1 MKHTQN
7 NLTFLRWVAAC
18 LVFYGHAFVFM
29 GRPAPTFLG
38 YLPLGALGV
47 YIFFSISGYLIA
59 QSWDNDPNPYRYITR
74 RALRIFPALIANTV
88 LTVFIIGP
96 LFTSL
101 SLSKYFS
108 NSQTWGYFSNIFLY
122 NTYSLPGVF
131 EHNTYPNA
139 INGSLWSLIIEFSM
153 YILLMLIGIIRLP
166 RIWNII
172 IVISMLILIKFLILT
187 THEMLVI
194 YRTDVRQLVI
204 CGIYFWVGA
213 TIYRYNINRFF
224 TISYAYCAIICVLI
238 STYQYDIFI
247 IVFSIL
253 LPFIIIAFGLST
265 QKILTLFT
273 NYDYSYGIYIY
284 AFPIQQSIAYIS
296 PKINFALY
304 LIITFILTL
313 LCGHASYKYIEKP
326 ALALKPVK

>member
-1 MKHTQN
+1 
-7 NLTFLRWVAAC
+7 
-18 LVFYGHAFVFM
+18 
-29 GRPAPTFLG
+29 
-38 YLPLGALGV
+38 
-47 YIFFSISGYLIA
+47 
-59 QSWDNDPNPYRYITR
+59 
-74 RALRIFPALIANTV
+74 
-88 LTVFIIGP
+88 
-96 LFTSL
+96 
-101 SLSKYFS
+101 
-108 NSQTWGYFSNIFLY
+108 
-122 NTYSLPGVF
+122 
-131 EHNTYPNA
+131 
-139 INGSLWSLIIEFSM
+139 
-153 YILLMLIGIIRLP
+153 MLIGIIRLP

-172 IVISMLILIKFLILT
+172 IVISMLILIKFLILNT
-187 THEMLVI
+187 QEMLVI

-213 TIYRYNINRFF
+213 TIFRYNINRFF

-238 STYQYDIFI
+238 STYQYDLFI

-313 LCGHASYKYIEKP
+313 LCGHAPYKYIERP
-326 ALALKPVK
+326 ALALKPVR